1 MLRQESSFDLLLQAG
16 GKEERRSVGGAFDLE
31 EDVHERMR
39 RERRERDVQR
49 SFRGGENGLD
59 AERGARD
66 QGLKEEI
73 QRHGL
78 DSRSRL
84 HRHHRRRQQQMLR
97 NREMERRDAVSYTHL
112 TLPTI
117 LRV

>member
-1 MLRQESSFDLLLQAG
+1 M
-16 GKEERRSVGGAFDLE
+16 
-31 EDVHERMR
+31 
-39 RERRERDVQR
+39 QR

-66 QGLKEEI
+66 QELKKEI
-73 QRHGL
+73 ERLGL

-97 NREMERRDAVSYTHL
+97 NREMERRDGERS
-112 TLPTI
+112 
-117 LRV
+117 RVGSGGGNIAEARAAPSSFPPPREVEETVEVMVKEHPVLNPDNDMGKHNKAQP